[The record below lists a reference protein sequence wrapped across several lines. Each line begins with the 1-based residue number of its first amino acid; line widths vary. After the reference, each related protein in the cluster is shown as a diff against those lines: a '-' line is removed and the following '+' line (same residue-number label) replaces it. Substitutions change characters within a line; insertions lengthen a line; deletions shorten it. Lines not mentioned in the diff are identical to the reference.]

1 MKLRGQLAVASE
13 KAAEEGDSEPEEFD
27 VFRMFRLIGSLLLAV
42 FVRVS
47 VCQYLV
53 SLGLFKCLL
62 YMVPWTVLMIK
73 YILLRLYYKCNV
85 TLVQ

>member
-53 SLGLFKCLL
+53 SPGHCECTGS
-62 YMVPWTVLMIK
+62 MG
-73 YILLRLYYKCNV
+73 CSH
-85 TLVQ
+85 Q